1 MQGWKVL
8 KNKSYS
14 ERKVKR
20 CHQNELLSLQT
31 VVDTKTGKDWSAA
44 EGADARKRCNALV
57 EEDTD
62 KRDIVYLHAT
72 GSIVQRPSASS
83 APFYVYELV
92 VGNPSKGASPLPLA
106 TNLTCDHTTASVLH
120 FLQAFETDLTKM
132 YGNASSKRPLMIICD
147 GSIVPLQA
155 ISWTFCRV
163 NLEDPL

>member
-1 MQGWKVL
+1 MHAKGVMLWSKKTLSVFHQ
-8 KNKSYS
+8 
-14 ERKVKR
+14 R
-20 CHQNELLSLQT
+20 CKH
-31 VVDTKTGKDWSAA
+31 
-44 EGADARKRCNALV
+44 
-57 EEDTD
+57 
-62 KRDIVYLHAT
+62 DIVYLHAT

-106 TNLTCDHTTASVLH
+106 TNLTCDNTTASVLH